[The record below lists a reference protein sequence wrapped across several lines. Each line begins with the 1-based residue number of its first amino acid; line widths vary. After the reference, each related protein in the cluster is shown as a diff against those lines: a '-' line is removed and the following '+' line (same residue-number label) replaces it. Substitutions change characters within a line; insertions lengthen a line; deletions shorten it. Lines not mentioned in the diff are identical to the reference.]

1 MIRKPDAII
10 KGYYVE
16 ECSSDINSATLMNS
30 EKVNSEKLYDLQG
43 RQVLNPRKGIY
54 IKNGRKYII

>member
-1 MIRKPDAII
+1 MTRKPDAII
-10 KGYYVE
+10 KGYYGE
-16 ECSSDINSATLMNS
+16 EGYSDINSATLMNS

-43 RQVLNPRKGIY
+43 RQILNPRKGTY

>member
-16 ECSSDINSATLMNS
+16 EGYSDINSATLMIS